1 MQDAKPSVRG
11 RVVVVRGYAVAVHG
25 RVVVVRMPVFR
36 AIVFVCCSCGADL
49 RALKAMLEHEHS
61 AQRPSNAISQ

>member
-1 MQDAKPSVRG
+1 MRG

-25 RVVVVRMPVFR
+25 RAVAVRVSVFR

-49 RALKAMLEHEHS
+49 RAPKAMLEHEHS

>member
-1 MQDAKPSVRG
+1 MPDAKPSVRG
-11 RVVVVRGYAVAVHG
+11 RVVVVRGYAIAMRGRAVAA
-25 RVVVVRMPVFR
+25 RVPVFR